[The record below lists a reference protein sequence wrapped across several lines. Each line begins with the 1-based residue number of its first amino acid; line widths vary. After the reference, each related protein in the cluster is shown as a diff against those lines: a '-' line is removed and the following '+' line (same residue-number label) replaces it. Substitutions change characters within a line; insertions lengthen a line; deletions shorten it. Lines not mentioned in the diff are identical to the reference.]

1 MRRQGNVDTLGTG
14 RLGISGDGARAA
26 RGLRVGS
33 DEAALARK
41 PAKCRRLAERS
52 APLWLTATFF
62 AAMWACDVQAGDL
75 SRSGDGSVRLAQA
88 STHDSAELQAAPDQG
103 QQKAEMLV
111 RELANAWRDLEVL
124 LNLLNKTRD
133 EQVRAKQAADK
144 EAAELRRALQ
154 EERDRAYE
162 AQTRQA
168 GDQATELK
176 TAESSAADL
185 RKSLQQE
192 RDRANQLEQD
202 LAAAKREVET
212 ALATKASD
220 EAAKFK
226 RAAEKGSA
234 ELRQS
239 LQQEQDKAERLAN
252 ELATARA
259 RIYAFEA
266 QARQASDQATE
277 LNTAE
282 SSAADLRKS
291 LQQERDRA
299 NQLEQ
304 DLTAAKRE
312 VETALATKASDEA
325 AKFKQVA
332 EKGSAELR
340 QSLQQEQDKAERL
353 ANELAT
359 ARARISAFEAQAR
372 QASDQAAE
380 LKQAAEGG
388 VADLRTSLQ
397 QERDRAS
404 RLEQD
409 LAAAKRDAEKQTA
422 LAAKASNEAARLKQA
437 AESGAADQRKS
448 LQRERDRASRLEQA
462 LAAAKRDVD
471 TQTALATKAG
481 EEATKLKR
489 AAESG
494 AANQRKSLQQER
506 DRASRLERDLV
517 AAKRDVEAQTALA
530 TKAGDEAGKLKQAA
544 ESSAAEQRNSL
555 VQEWERAARL
565 QRDLAAA
572 RRDVETQTVLA
583 ASAHEETSR
592 LKQIAEQDSA
602 DLRKALQLERDKAER
617 LEGALALARTTKDAS
632 AVTVGQV
639 VQDKQTKASGT
650 TPVATAQVAVGD
662 ARAPPSSPEDVA
674 DAARLV
680 ARANV
685 LLAHGDIG
693 SARVVLQRA
702 ADAGDAQASFLLAE
716 TYDPL
721 ILPKW
726 GTFGTRGD
734 VAKALDLYAKAQAGG
749 IEEAKER
756 SDALRR

>member
-1 MRRQGNVDTLGTG
+1 MRQQGNVDALGTG
-14 RLGISGDGARAA
+14 RLVIPGDGGRAA
-26 RGLRVGS
+26 RGLSVGP

-41 PAKCRRLAERS
+41 LVKCRRLAERS

-88 STHDSAELQAAPDQG
+88 STHDSAELQAAPDEG

-133 EQVRAKQAADK
+133 EQVKAKHAADK
-144 EAAELRRALQ
+144 EAAELRTALQ
-154 EERDRAYE
+154 RAYE

-168 GDQATELK
+168 SDQATELK

-185 RKSLQQE
+185 RKSLQRE

-202 LAAAKREVET
+202 LTAAKREVET
-212 ALATKASD
+212 ALAAKASD
-220 EAAKFK
+220 EAARFK
-226 RAAEKGSA
+226 QAAEKGSA

-239 LQQEQDKAERLAN
+239 LQHEQDKAERLAN

-266 QARQASDQATE
+266 QTRQASDQATE
-277 LNTAE
+277 LKTAE

-291 LQQERDRA
+291 LQRERDRA

-312 VETALATKASDEA
+312 EAALATKASDEA
-325 AKFKQVA
+325 A
-332 EKGSAELR
+332 R
-340 QSLQQEQDKAERL
+340 LQ
-353 ANELAT
+353 
-359 ARARISAFEAQAR
+359 
-372 QASDQAAE
+372 QAAE
-380 LKQAAEGG
+380 IS
-388 VADLRTSLQ
+388 T
-397 QERDRAS
+397 
-404 RLEQD
+404 
-409 LAAAKRDAEKQTA
+409 
-422 LAAKASNEAARLKQA
+422 
-437 AESGAADQRKS
+437 ADQRKS

-462 LAAAKRDVD
+462 LAAAKRDAEK
-471 TQTALATKAG
+471 QTALAAKASDEAARLKQAAEIRAADQRKSLQRERDRASRLERDLAAAKRDVETKAALATKAG
-481 EEATKLKR
+481 EEVTKLKR

-494 AANQRKSLQQER
+494 AADQRKSLQQER
-506 DRASRLERDLV
+506 DRASRLERDLA

-530 TKAGDEAGKLKQAA
+530 TKAGDEAGKLKQAT

-572 RRDVETQTVLA
+572 RRDVETQTALA

-592 LKQIAEQDSA
+592 LKQIAEQESA

-639 VQDKQTKASGT
+639 VQDKQTEASGT

-662 ARAPPSSPEDVA
+662 ARAPSSPEA

-726 GTFGTRGD
+726 GTFGTRSD

>member
-1 MRRQGNVDTLGTG
+1 MRQQGNGDALGTG
-14 RLGISGDGARAA
+14 RLVIPGDGGRAA
-26 RGLRVGS
+26 RGLSVGP

-41 PAKCRRLAERS
+41 PVKRRRLAERS

-88 STHDSAELQAAPDQG
+88 STHDSAELQAAPDEG

-133 EQVRAKQAADK
+133 EQVKAKQAADK
-144 EAAELRRALQ
+144 EAAELRTALQ
-154 EERDRAYE
+154 RAYE

-168 GDQATELK
+168 SDQATELK
-176 TAESSAADL
+176 TAQSSAADL

-202 LAAAKREVET
+202 LAAAKREEA
-212 ALATKASD
+212 ALAAKASD
-220 EAAKFK
+220 EAA
-226 RAAEKGSA
+226 R
-234 ELRQS
+234 
-239 LQQEQDKAERLAN
+239 LQ
-252 ELATARA
+252 
-259 RIYAFEA
+259 
-266 QARQASDQATE
+266 
-277 LNTAE
+277 
-282 SSAADLRKS
+282 
-291 LQQERDRA
+291 
-299 NQLEQ
+299 
-304 DLTAAKRE
+304 
-312 VETALATKASDEA
+312 
-325 AKFKQVA
+325 
-332 EKGSAELR
+332 
-340 QSLQQEQDKAERL
+340 
-353 ANELAT
+353 
-359 ARARISAFEAQAR
+359 
-372 QASDQAAE
+372 QAAE
-380 LKQAAEGG
+380 IST
-388 VADLRTSLQ
+388 AD
-397 QERDRAS
+397 
-404 RLEQD
+404 
-409 LAAAKRDAEKQTA
+409 
-422 LAAKASNEAARLKQA
+422 
-437 AESGAADQRKS
+437 
-448 LQRERDRASRLEQA
+448 
-462 LAAAKRDVD
+462 
-471 TQTALATKAG
+471 
-481 EEATKLKR
+481 
-489 AAESG
+489 
-494 AANQRKSLQQER
+494 QRKSLQQER
-506 DRASRLERDLV
+506 DRASRLERDLA

-530 TKAGDEAGKLKQAA
+530 TKAGDEAGKLKQAT

-572 RRDVETQTVLA
+572 RRDVETQTALA

-592 LKQIAEQDSA
+592 LKQIAEQESV
-602 DLRKALQLERDKAER
+602 DLRKALQLESDKAER

-639 VQDKQTKASGT
+639 VQDKQTEASGT
-650 TPVATAQVAVGD
+650 TPVATVQVAVGD
-662 ARAPPSSPEDVA
+662 ARAPSSPEDVA

-685 LLAHGDIG
+685 LLAHGNIG

>member
-1 MRRQGNVDTLGTG
+1 MRQQGNGDALGTG
-14 RLGISGDGARAA
+14 RLVIPGDGGRAA
-26 RGLRVGS
+26 RGLSVGP

-41 PAKCRRLAERS
+41 PVKRRRLAERS

-88 STHDSAELQAAPDQG
+88 STHDSAELQAAPDEG

-133 EQVRAKQAADK
+133 EQVKAKQAADK
-144 EAAELRRALQ
+144 EAAELRTALQ
-154 EERDRAYE
+154 RAYE

-168 GDQATELK
+168 SDQATELKTAQSSAADLRKSLQQERDRANQLEQDLTAAKREVETALAAKASDEAARFKQAAEKGSAELRQSLQHEQDKAERLANELATARARIYAFEAQAGQVSDQATELK

-202 LAAAKREVET
+202 LAAAKREEA
-212 ALATKASD
+212 ALAAKASD
-220 EAAKFK
+220 EAA
-226 RAAEKGSA
+226 R
-234 ELRQS
+234 
-239 LQQEQDKAERLAN
+239 LQ
-252 ELATARA
+252 
-259 RIYAFEA
+259 
-266 QARQASDQATE
+266 
-277 LNTAE
+277 
-282 SSAADLRKS
+282 
-291 LQQERDRA
+291 
-299 NQLEQ
+299 
-304 DLTAAKRE
+304 
-312 VETALATKASDEA
+312 
-325 AKFKQVA
+325 
-332 EKGSAELR
+332 
-340 QSLQQEQDKAERL
+340 
-353 ANELAT
+353 
-359 ARARISAFEAQAR
+359 
-372 QASDQAAE
+372 QAAE
-380 LKQAAEGG
+380 IST
-388 VADLRTSLQ
+388 AD
-397 QERDRAS
+397 
-404 RLEQD
+404 
-409 LAAAKRDAEKQTA
+409 
-422 LAAKASNEAARLKQA
+422 
-437 AESGAADQRKS
+437 
-448 LQRERDRASRLEQA
+448 
-462 LAAAKRDVD
+462 
-471 TQTALATKAG
+471 
-481 EEATKLKR
+481 
-489 AAESG
+489 
-494 AANQRKSLQQER
+494 QRKSLQQER
-506 DRASRLERDLV
+506 DRASRLERDLA

-530 TKAGDEAGKLKQAA
+530 TKAGDEAGKLKQAT

-572 RRDVETQTVLA
+572 RRDVETQTALA

-592 LKQIAEQDSA
+592 LKQIAEQESV
-602 DLRKALQLERDKAER
+602 DLRKALQLESDKAER

-639 VQDKQTKASGT
+639 VQDKQTEASGT
-650 TPVATAQVAVGD
+650 TPVATVQVAVGD
-662 ARAPPSSPEDVA
+662 ARAPSSPEDVA

-685 LLAHGDIG
+685 LLAHGNIG